1 MTDDELI
8 ARAEAN
14 YFHAWRSIVSAKEG
28 GEVVEGDGV
37 LITNSGMPV
46 PWFNIGFITRR
57 PADADGAVRRIAA
70 YFDER
75 RMPFIIRLR
84 EGLDP
89 AAERAAEAQGIAYTD
104 TVPGMV
110 LPAMPTSVAAPVGLE
125 IQTVGDSSTMR
136 HHADVLAESFAMPR
150 DFAEQF
156 VSENLLHIPDVELY
170 VGYIDGE
177 PVASSALVASH
188 QAAGVYNVGCLDSHR
203 RKGYGEAMTRYA
215 VQRGAELGCTFGSLQ
230 ASEMGRPLYERMGF
244 RLVAPY
250 RTFLR
255 PEHQG

>member
-1 MTDDELI
+1 MTDDEI
-8 ARAEAN
+8 ISRADAN
-14 YFHAWRSIVSAKEG
+14 YFHAWRSFVTAKEG

-46 PWFNIGFITRR
+46 PWFNIGFITR
-57 PADADGAVRRIAA
+57 PLADADGAVRRIAA

-89 AAERAAEAQGIAYTD
+89 AAERAGEGQGIAYTD

-110 LPAMPTSVAAPVGLE
+110 LAEIPPPATMPGDLE
-125 IQTVGDSSTMR
+125 IRLVAETTTMQ
-136 HHADVLAESFAMPR
+136 HHVDVIAQSFAMPM
-150 DFAEQF
+150 DFAQQF
-156 VSENLLHIPDVELY
+156 VSENLLRIPDVELY
-170 VGYIDGE
+170 VGYVDGE

-188 QAAGVYNVGCLDSHR
+188 RAAGVYNVGCLDSHR
-203 RKGYGEAMTRYA
+203 RRGYGEAMTSHA
-215 VQRGAELGCTFGSLQ
+215 VQRGGEIGCTFGSLQ
-230 ASEMGRPLYERMGF
+230 ASEMGRSVYERMGF

-250 RTFLR
+250 RTFMR
-255 PEHQG
+255 PEHHD